1 MTASTDAPE
10 ETPAADA
17 DRLVVRIVDD
27 GPGLP
32 PVERQ
37 VLRTAEETPLA
48 HSTGL
53 GLWLTNWIVRASSGR
68 IDVVSDDAGT
78 TVVIE
83 LPTP

>member
-1 MTASTDAPE
+1 MAVDVALPTTAEGRVS
-10 ETPAADA
+10 
-17 DRLVVRIVDD
+17 VRIADD
-27 GPGLP
+27 GPRLP
-32 PVERQ
+32 PVERR
-37 VLRTAEETPLA
+37 VLRTAEETQLT

-68 IDVVSDDAGT
+68 IDVASDDGA